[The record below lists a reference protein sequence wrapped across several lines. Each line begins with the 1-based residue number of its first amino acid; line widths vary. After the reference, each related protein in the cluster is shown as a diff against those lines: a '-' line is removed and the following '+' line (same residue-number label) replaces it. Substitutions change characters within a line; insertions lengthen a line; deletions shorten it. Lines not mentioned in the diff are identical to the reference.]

1 MAEAEFQQ
9 TQDDGSITR
18 KMKQLEDNKRE
29 YQDQMQRELKRQ
41 QAEIEALKREND
53 QLAARLS
60 IQRTSP
66 AHFAGAATQLGGTQ
80 APSKKVAMMKAK
92 ELEKRLAY
100 AQKMEDQVREE
111 SDKVV
116 ELEQKI
122 LDLTSRGKNARENLG
137 GVTIT
142 RDANKQLDN
151 QIKVLEN
158 RLDKSL
164 LKFNKALDENKQL
177 RKEIDDLSRERLAF
191 DAIYKDLEKELQVK
205 KKKMACIIELSNI
218 AYEERDNAANELAQL
233 KVYAAREMQSFDETF
248 KELDDLLEEDRK
260 MKEGIKAK
268 IAESTARVQA
278 AKTQERQLKEHE
290 DLSRSRAKPGKSMG
304 GTRAAG
310 DSVNQPMTL
319 QQYEEAFQKIRLA
332 TQVSDVNQL
341 VQKFLHAEDDNFSL
355 FNYVNELNNEIE
367 KLEEQRN
374 AVREEVERA
383 KNQDGSGGADAAS
396 RRKILKSLEDRLLV
410 EEENAKSFR
419 QKTEQAARVLEDAM
433 ACIQTIFA
441 SVGCDESVIIEQH
454 GTGGLT
460 ETSVL
465 LYLAAI
471 EGQTEHLIHQWRQ
484 LHSPEGSAVPAGPIK
499 GPALPRGATNIQIDI
514 PSTGEDMSGDTF
526 AEEEDKV
533 LSREELL
540 SRTQAKLAKTGAGV
554 SSKAHRKMKVKR

>member
-1 MAEAEFQQ
+1 MV
-9 TQDDGSITR
+9 
-18 KMKQLEDNKRE
+18 K
-29 YQDQMQRELKRQ
+29 ELKRQ
-41 QAEIEALKREND
+41 QSEIESLKREND

-66 AHFAGAATQLGGTQ
+66 AHFAGTSSQMGGQ
-80 APSKKVAMMKAK
+80 APSKKVAMVKAK
-92 ELEKRLAY
+92 ELEKRLTY
-100 AQKMEDQVREE
+100 AQKMDDVVQEE
-111 SDKVV
+111 ADKVA
-116 ELEQKI
+116 ELDQKI
-122 LDLTSRGKNARENLG
+122 GDLTARTKTARENLG

-142 RDANKQLDN
+142 KDANSQLDN

-164 LKFNKALDENKQL
+164 LKFNKALDENKKL

-191 DAIYKDLEKELQVK
+191 DAIYKELEKELQVK

-268 IAESTARVQA
+268 IAESAARAQA
-278 AKTQERQLKEHE
+278 AKTLDRTLKEQE
-290 DLSRSRAKPGKSMG
+290 ELAKSRTKGQGKSIG
-304 GTRAAG
+304 ARPG
-310 DSVNQPMTL
+310 DSGNQPMTL

-396 RRKILKSLEDRLLV
+396 RRKILKSLEDRLLI

-419 QKTEQAARVLEDAM
+419 QKTEHATRILEDAM
-433 ACIQTIFA
+433 ACIQTIFQA
-441 SVGCDESVIIEQH
+441 VGCDESVIIEQH

-471 EGQTEHLIHQWRQ
+471 EGQTENLIHQWRQ
-484 LHSPEGSAVPAGPIK
+484 LHSPEGSSVPAGPIK
-499 GPALPRGATNIQIDI
+499 GPALPRGTTNINIEI
-514 PSTGEDMSGDTF
+514 PSTGEDMSGDAF

-533 LSREELL
+533 LSRDELL
-540 SRTQAKLAKTGAGV
+540 TRTQAKLAKTGAGV
-554 SSKAHRKMKVKR
+554 SNKGHRKMKVKR